1 MSKVSGP
8 IRVKS
13 EAFTRARILKGFTQ
27 RELAQAADY
36 SIAYVSQ
43 LERGFRN
50 PSPQAAMQLCHVL
63 DKPFDELFYLV
74 NVYKSKYTQTEATDL
89 GR

>member
-8 IRVKS
+8 VRVKS
-13 EAFTRARILKGFTQ
+13 EAFTRARVLKGFSQ
-27 RELAQAADY
+27 RDLAQAVDY

-50 PSPQAAMQLCHVL
+50 PSPQAAQQFCQVL
-63 DKPFDELFYLV
+63 DKRFDDLFYLV
-74 NVYKSKYTQTEATDL
+74 DVYKSKYTQTEAMDHA
-89 GR
+89 R

>member
-8 IRVKS
+8 IRVKP
-13 EAFTRARILKGFTQ
+13 EEFTRARVLKGLSQ
-27 RELAQAADY
+27 RELAHAVDY

-50 PSPQAAMQLCHVL
+50 PSPQAAQQFCHAL
-63 DKPFDELFYLV
+63 DRPFDALFYLV
-74 NVYKSKYTQTEATDL
+74 NVYKSKHEQTGGAEHDH
-89 GR
+89 

>member
-27 RELAQAADY
+27 RELAQAVDY
-36 SIAYVSQ
+36 SIAYLSQ

-50 PSPQAAMQLCHVL
+50 PSPQAAKQICHVL
-63 DKPFDELFYLV
+63 DKPFDELFYLI
-74 NVYKSKYTQTEATDL
+74 NVYKSEYTQTEATDL